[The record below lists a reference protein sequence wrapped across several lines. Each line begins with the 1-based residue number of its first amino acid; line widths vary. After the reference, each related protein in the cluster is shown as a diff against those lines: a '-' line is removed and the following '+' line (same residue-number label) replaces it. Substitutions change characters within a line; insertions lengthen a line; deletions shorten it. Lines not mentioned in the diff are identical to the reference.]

1 MKTSRKD
8 FTKNCL
14 ATAFIELLEDHE
26 ISDIS
31 IQDIVDKAGFSRM
44 AYYRNFNSLDEI
56 LDYYL
61 FSYSEAFVEKTKINF
76 ATMGAEK
83 FFITI
88 FEHLGDEKTR
98 HIADIMYE
106 RGLIFTLYRSF
117 LQIFNPK
124 DKDAK
129 RLYDHRFIAGG
140 VFGVY
145 IRWAKLGYKE
155 TPEELTQIVMR
166 FLPEEMKTKR

>member
-14 ATAFIELLEDHE
+14 ATALIELLEDRE
-26 ISDIS
+26 LSDVS

-61 FSYSEAFVEKTKINF
+61 FSYSEAFVEKTKIDF
-76 ATMGAEK
+76 ATMGAER
-83 FFITI
+83 FFILI
-88 FEHLGDEKTR
+88 FEHLGSEKTR

-106 RGLIFTLYRSF
+106 RGLVFTLYRAF

-124 DKDAK
+124 DKDSK
-129 RLYDHRFIAGG
+129 RLFDHRFIAGG
-140 VFGVY
+140 VFGIY
-145 IRWAKLGYKE
+145 LRWVKLGYKE

>member
-14 ATAFIELLEDHE
+14 ATALIELLEDRE
-26 ISDIS
+26 LSDVS

-44 AYYRNFNSLDEI
+44 AYYRNFRSLDEI

-61 FSYSEAFVEKTKINF
+61 FSYSKAFVEKTKINF

-83 FFITI
+83 FFILI
-88 FEHLGDEKTR
+88 FEHLGSEKTR

-106 RGLIFTLYRSF
+106 RGLVFTLYRAF

-124 DKDAK
+124 DKDSK
-129 RLYDHRFIAGG
+129 RLFDHRFIAGG
-140 VFGVY
+140 VFGIY
-145 IRWAKLGYKE
+145 LRWVKLGYKE
-155 TPEELTQIVMR
+155 TPEELTQILMR
-166 FLPEEMKTKR
+166 FLPEEMKAKR

>member
-31 IQDIVDKAGFSRM
+31 IQNIVDKAGFSRM

-83 FFITI
+83 FFIAI
-88 FEHLGDEKTR
+88 FKHLGNEKTR

-124 DKDAK
+124 DKTQRDSTITALS
-129 RLYDHRFIAGG
+129 RVVSL
-140 VFGVY
+140 VFTLDG
-145 IRWAKLGYKE
+145 LS
-155 TPEELTQIVMR
+155 
-166 FLPEEMKTKR
+166 